1 MTLRQIYSKTKNQN
15 TKKRVS
21 NKRKL
26 SFNEFIEII
35 EKLPFEQWDKFR
47 GVYSDVYFRTLY
59 DPCQDV
65 ALYGSTP
72 EEIDWFKKTLK
83 SLGCGYF
90 RLVKNGHC
98 PILCFAL
105 PKVKIQ

>member
-21 NKRKL
+21 KKRKL
-26 SFNEFIEII
+26 SFDEFYELT
-35 EKLPFEQWDKFR
+35 EKLPFDQWNKFH

-72 EEIDWFKKTLK
+72 EQIDEFKKILK
-83 SLGCGYF
+83 SLGCNYF

-105 PKVKIQ
+105 PKVNIQ

>member
-1 MTLRQIYSKTKNQN
+1 MTLRQRYNTSKNQN

-26 SFNEFIEII
+26 SFDEFYKLT
-35 EKLPFEQWDKFR
+35 EKLPWEQSEKFH
-47 GVYSDVYFRTLY
+47 GIYSRVYFRTLW
-59 DPCQDV
+59 DPYQDV

-72 EEIDWFKKTLK
+72 EEIDEFKEILK
-83 SLGCGYF
+83 SIGCNYF